1 MEPTPQEIAK
11 TAFQSTV
18 ALEIE
23 LANGERVSLG
33 SGFFVRKDAIATNLH
48 VVHGV
53 LSRCYA
59 KLVDQTNDYPI
70 ETNEYPIEGYTHID
84 VERDLVI
91 LKVSG
96 VNAASFL
103 WGNSD
108 NVQVGDTVYAVG
120 NPSGLKGT
128 FSDGI
133 ISGIRWDG
141 NDKLLQISAPISRG
155 SSGGAVLNSEGMVI
169 GVSAASRDGQ
179 NLNFAIPSNYIKK
192 LLSKPENL
200 RPLFLTK
207 FEGITHVENS
217 LHWEGTATYTFLLQN
232 EHRFSVKNIHCL
244 VTFYDEF
251 NRQIGL
257 DLVKISGPIPAKAT
271 EEVIRHSIFD
281 VAYPKG
287 LDLSTSKVDEQ
298 IAFFMSIIIRDGKNP
313 SDYNIVDPIAKRPEG
328 TYRVRIIDYETL
340 PDYRII

>member
-1 MEPTPQEIAK
+1 MEIPPTPQEIARN
-11 TAFQSTV
+11 AFQSTV
-18 ALEIE
+18 ALEME
-23 LANGERVSLG
+23 LADGGRHTLG

-59 KLVDQTNDYPI
+59 KLVNQ
-70 ETNEYPIEGYTHID
+70 TNEYLIEGYTHID

-91 LKVSG
+91 LKISG
-96 VNAASFL
+96 TNTTEFL
-103 WGNSD
+103 WSD
-108 NVQVGDTVYAVG
+108 SENIKVGDTVYAVG
-120 NPSGLKGT
+120 NPSGLDGT
-128 FSDGI
+128 FSNGI

-155 SSGGAVLNSEGMVI
+155 SSGGAVLDSEGRVI

-192 LLSKPENL
+192 LLSNPQNLKPL
-200 RPLFLTK
+200 YLTK
-207 FEGITHVENS
+207 FEGIIHVENS
-217 LHWEGTATYTFLLQN
+217 LSWKGKATYTFSLQN

-244 VTFYDEF
+244 VTFYDEL

-257 DLVKISGPIPAKAT
+257 DLVKVSGPIPAKAIEKVT
-271 EEVIRHSIFD
+271 RHSIFD

-287 LDLSTSKVDEQ
+287 LNLSTSKVDEQ
-298 IAFFMSIIIRDGKNP
+298 IAFSMSIIIRDGKKP
-313 SDYNIVDPIAKRPEG
+313 
-328 TYRVRIIDYETL
+328 
-340 PDYRII
+340 